1 MSMQTTISNIP
12 CDLCGSRKNSLFS
25 VLPESQLCAISEV
38 KNLIPHRRGQILY
51 YEGTKPLGIFCINSG
66 VIKVYKTASNGKEQI
81 LYLAKEGD
89 FLGYS
94 ALLGEENY
102 SSSSMIIED
111 AKICFIPR
119 EAFLGSM
126 MKNAE
131 FFKRIT
137 KQLCH
142 ELGVMEEK
150 LTDAS
155 QKSIRERLALLLLQL
170 ANTYGV
176 DGGGYQR
183 INLLLTR
190 EELAG
195 MVGTATESVIRLLSE
210 FKKDGLI
217 ELEGKKILL
226 KDKKGLARLS
236 DFYA

>member
-1 MSMQTTISNIP
+1 MQTTISNIP

-25 VLPESQLCAISEV
+25 ALPESQLCAISEV

-102 SSSSMIIED
+102 SSSAMIIED

-137 KQLCH
+137 KQICH

>member
-1 MSMQTTISNIP
+1 MQATISTLP
-12 CDLCGSRKNSLFS
+12 CDLCGSRKHSLFS
-25 VLPESQLCAISEV
+25 ALPESQLCAISEV

-102 SSSSMIIED
+102 SSSAMIIED

>member
-1 MSMQTTISNIP
+1 
-12 CDLCGSRKNSLFS
+12 
-25 VLPESQLCAISEV
+25 V

-102 SSSSMIIED
+102 SSSAMIIED

-155 QKSIRERLALLLLQL
+155 QKSIRERLAL
-170 ANTYGV
+170 
-176 DGGGYQR
+176 
-183 INLLLTR
+183 
-190 EELAG
+190 
-195 MVGTATESVIRLLSE
+195 
-210 FKKDGLI
+210 
-217 ELEGKKILL
+217 
-226 KDKKGLARLS
+226 
-236 DFYA
+236 

>member
-1 MSMQTTISNIP
+1 MQTTISNIP

-102 SSSSMIIED
+102 SSSAMIIEN